1 MSSQIVVGL
10 DIGTSAVKV
19 IVAKESNNAGR
30 MPEVIGYGQNEA
42 NGLRHGYITNRK
54 EAILSVRKAI
64 RKAEKSSRFRIKQV
78 FLSVGGIGLSSYKSK
93 GSTMITRADS
103 EVTEIDVDKATEE
116 AMNQIPKQ
124 YIMNRRVVHN
134 IPVEFYLDGTPT
146 LGSPVGLKGVRLES
160 EVLFITSLEHHISE
174 LIDVVEESGLEVI
187 DAMAAPLA
195 SSLVTLTKAEK
206 IAGCAMVNIGSE
218 TLSIVVYEDDKP
230 ISLEV
235 FKIGS
240 NDITNDI
247 AIGLKVDLDEAEQ
260 IKKDRDQ
267 GETHGHPENKL
278 DKIVSSRLSDMFEL
292 VDAHLQK
299 IGKKGLLPA
308 GIIIT
313 GGGSRVTTIEDI
325 AKAYLELP
333 SKMANVGCK
342 IDDKDCKGNVKI
354 KDASWAVAYGLCLFG
369 LNADDS
375 GFVKGSSIGKLFRA
389 IFRNIGRFFKRFLP

>member
-1 MSSQIVVGL
+1 MSSNFVVGL
-10 DIGTSAVKV
+10 DIGTSTVKV
-19 IVAKESNNAGR
+19 IVAKESEQRGA
-30 MPEVIGYGQNEA
+30 MPEVIGYGQSEA

-54 EAILSVRKAI
+54 ETILSVKRAI
-64 RKAEKSSRFRIKQV
+64 RRAEKSAGVKIKTV
-78 FLSVGGIGLSSYKSK
+78 FLAVGGIGLSSYKSK
-93 GSTMITRADS
+93 GSVMITRADS
-103 EVTEIDVDKATEE
+103 EVTEMDLENATNE
-116 AMNQIPKQ
+116 ALNQIPKQ
-124 YIMNRRVVHN
+124 YISNRRVIHN
-134 IPVEFYLDGTPT
+134 IPIEYYLDSTPT
-146 LGSPVGLKGVRLES
+146 LGSPVGLKGVRLEA
-160 EVLFITSLEHHISE
+160 EILFITSLEHHVSE
-174 LIDVVEESGLEVI
+174 LIDVVEEAGLEVI
-187 DAMAAPLA
+187 DAMASPLA
-195 SSLVTLTKAEK
+195 SSLVTLTKSEK

-247 AIGLKVDLDEAEQ
+247 AIGLRVDLNEAEQ
-260 IKKDRDQ
+260 IKKDRDY
-267 GETHGHPENKL
+267 GETHGHPESKL

-333 SKMANVGCK
+333 SKLANVGCN
-342 IDDKDCKGNVKI
+342 IDDKTCRGNIKI
-354 KDASWAVAYGLCLFG
+354 KDASWAVCYGLCLFG
-369 LNADDS
+369 LNSDS
-375 GFVKGSSIGKLFRA
+375 DSFIKGSGLDKVFKNILRQISA
-389 IFRNIGRFFKRFLP
+389 IFKRFLP

>member
-1 MSSQIVVGL
+1 MSSDFVVGL
-10 DIGTSAVKV
+10 DIGTSSVK
-19 IVAKESNNAGR
+19 IIAAKEAEHR
-30 MPEVIGYGQNEA
+30 MAMPEVIAYAQNEA

-54 EAILSVRKAI
+54 EAVISVLKAVRKAENQI
-64 RKAEKSSRFRIKQV
+64 GHKIKKI

-93 GSTMITRADS
+93 GSVMITRADN
-103 EVTEIDVDKATEE
+103 EVTEMDLDKATEE
-116 AMNQIPKQ
+116 ALAQVPKQ
-124 YIMNRRVVHN
+124 YIANRRVIHN
-134 IPVEFYLDGTPT
+134 IPIEYYLDGTAT
-146 LGSPVGLKGVRLES
+146 LGSPVGLKGVRLEA
-160 EVLFITSLEHHISE
+160 EVLFITSLEHHVSE
-174 LIDVVEESGLEVI
+174 LIDVVEQAGLEVI
-187 DAMAAPLA
+187 DAMASPFA

-247 AIGLKVDLDEAEQ
+247 AIGLKVDLQEAEQ
-260 IKKDRDQ
+260 IKIDRDY

-278 DKIVSSRLSDMFEL
+278 EKIVSSRLSDMFEL

-325 AKAYLELP
+325 AKAYLDLP
-333 SKMANVGCK
+333 SKLANVGCE
-342 IDDKDCKGNVKI
+342 IDDKNCKGNVKI

-369 LNADDS
+369 LNAEEN
-375 GFVKGSSIGKLFRA
+375 GFVQGSPVSKLFKT
-389 IFRNIGRFFKRFLP
+389 IFRQIGQFFKRFLP